1 MITKQELDNRT
12 LHIRELWDKLDPRD
26 RDVLLRRSDLD
37 GVDTLC
43 DWKALNED
51 SRSSIVRW
59 FYR

>member
-1 MITKQELDNRT
+1 LDNRT